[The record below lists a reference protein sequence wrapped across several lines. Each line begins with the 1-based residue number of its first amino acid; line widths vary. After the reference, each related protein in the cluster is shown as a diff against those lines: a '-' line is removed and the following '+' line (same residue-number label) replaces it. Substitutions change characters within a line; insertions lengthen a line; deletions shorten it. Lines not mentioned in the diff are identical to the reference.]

1 MLRNLQALRAF
12 AALSVVF
19 FHFSLVPASAMP
31 WHYGSFGVDLFFVLS
46 GFIIAYSATRDSR
59 HFLAHRLIRVLPTY
73 WIVTTLGAAICLLGM
88 PALGVLDWWGQSLA
102 FLTRADGRP
111 PIIFVGWTLVY
122 ELAFYLIY
130 SLALISGRKAAPYL
144 AIALLLAVAFVPPL
158 LVPYVPAAGAALLPW
173 LRPWPLL
180 VEFTYGLLIFLATQ
194 PLTTPSRARR
204 WLGLSL
210 TLAGLVL
217 IYFFDGSILGL
228 KGLELDAHR
237 VAGMGLPAAAIVL
250 GLVLMEKSGWSIK
263 SRIVLAL
270 GAASYAIYLLH
281 PPVFFFVLNLP
292 PGPFQARLEVFA
304 ILTVATVLLSL
315 GFYYAIEA
323 PLLRLLRRWFTRDR
337 PPAAA
342 SSSS

>member
-1 MLRNLQALRAF
+1 MLKNLQALRAY

-46 GFIIAYSATRDSR
+46 GFIIAYSATQDSR

-73 WIVTTLGAAICLLGM
+73 WIVTTLGAAICLMGM
-88 PALGVLDWWGQSLA
+88 PWLGALGWWGQSLA

-130 SLALISGRKAAPYL
+130 SVALATGRKLAPYVAIIML
-144 AIALLLAVAFVPPL
+144 AALAFVLPHIPVTL
-158 LVPYVPAAGAALLPW
+158 PGASAV

-180 VEFTYGLLIFLATQ
+180 IEFTYGLAIFLITKNV
-194 PLTTPSRARR
+194 TTVSAARR
-204 WLGLSL
+204 WLGAGL

-217 IYFFDGSILGL
+217 IYVFDGRIFALQGLEHDTVRVVGLGL
-228 KGLELDAHR
+228 PSALM
-237 VAGMGLPAAAIVL
+237 VF
-250 GLVLMEKSGWSIK
+250 GLVLMEKCGWGVK
-263 SRIVLAL
+263 NRILLAL
-270 GAASYAIYLLH
+270 GTASYAMYLLH
-281 PPVFFFVLNLP
+281 PPVFFFVWGMK
-292 PGPFQARLEVFA
+292 PGPFQARLEIFA

-315 GFYYAIEA
+315 GFYYVVEA
-323 PLLRLLRRWFTRDR
+323 PLLRLLRRRFTHDG
-337 PPAAA
+337 PPATAT
-342 SSSS
+342 